1 MIEYGRFGLRPLS
14 DGGADLLTR
23 TLLSAD
29 ITTAISEGRRLQR
42 VAQSMTDSGRDASEV
57 SDKAATLLMKAMRS
71 SVELIEASVMA
82 LDGVAVDMDD
92 EEDAARVRKA
102 LGKLSKEQWEGLTH
116 AMQDNPKSG

>member
-1 MIEYGRFGLRPLS
+1 
-14 DGGADLLTR
+14 
-23 TLLSAD
+23 
-29 ITTAISEGRRLQR
+29 
-42 VAQSMTDSGRDASEV
+42 MTDSGRDASEV